1 MGIQSIEIKFS
12 KIGVNQMGANP
23 NKVQRSVIYMLVAV
37 VQFEGIAKKK
47 RIYLS
52 SFVADKKS
60 IKHVI
65 AGDTFICLLIND
77 EYKVHNMEG
86 DLVGNVSSE
95 EYGSLLQVNEDSFIL
110 MKDST
115 ITLINDKGEI
125 IGSRLLTEEELQ
137 RINQS

>member
-12 KIGVNQMGANP
+12 KIGVNQMGA
-23 NKVQRSVIYMLVAV
+23 KRSAIYMLVAV

-65 AGDTFICLLIND
+65 AGDTFICLLIDD